1 LSYAE
6 HISWPEFHCI
16 LDATADC
23 EHTIGGDTMLKKVL
37 GWAIVVFIA
46 FYLISDPNS
55 AGGTVHHIVNGLHSA
70 GTSLAKFVSSL

>member
-1 LSYAE
+1 
-6 HISWPEFHCI
+6 
-16 LDATADC
+16 
-23 EHTIGGDTMLKKVL
+23 MLKKVL